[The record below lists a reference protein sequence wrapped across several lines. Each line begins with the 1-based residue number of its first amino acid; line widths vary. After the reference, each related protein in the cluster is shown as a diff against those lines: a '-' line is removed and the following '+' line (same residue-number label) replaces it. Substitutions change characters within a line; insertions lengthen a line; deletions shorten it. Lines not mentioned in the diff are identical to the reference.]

1 MPVGAS
7 ALPNAKVKQKCE
19 PTVFGILTRVSFR
32 ACPDAV
38 YGKPAYTCHLP
49 NLCQLPSPANCRH
62 QKILVLTGNHAGWH
76 LASRLQVHARARRQP
91 VAAQTISAANQRG
104 MLETDTGGRFYPPYP
119 VPGCASHSAGLFR
132 KKPTWSKGATMRI
145 IETMPGEPNS
155 SMISS
160 IINLVC
166 PQCGGSMMEFQCCG
180 KCRRNWL
187 TEWEW
192 AMRATGSSNV
202 SSHPGS
208 RRSAQE

>member
-1 MPVGAS
+1 VCFSSGLAPSYIRQAALYLS
-7 ALPNAKVKQKCE
+7 RAKSLPTALPGELSTSENPRPKRQSRC
-19 PTVFGILTRVSFR
+19 
-32 ACPDAV
+32 
-38 YGKPAYTCHLP
+38 
-49 NLCQLPSPANCRH
+49 
-62 QKILVLTGNHAGWH
+62 WH